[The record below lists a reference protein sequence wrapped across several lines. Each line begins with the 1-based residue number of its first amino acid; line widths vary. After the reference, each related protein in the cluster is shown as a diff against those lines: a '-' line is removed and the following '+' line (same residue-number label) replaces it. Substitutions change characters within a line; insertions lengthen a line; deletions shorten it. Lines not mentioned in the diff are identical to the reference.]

1 MDILIIS
8 YFFYYDLHRIIT
20 FKLNFPLFSN
30 YPIFAQ
36 LREKIRKISLKIY
49 DTRFSRKI

>member
-8 YFFYYDLHRIIT
+8 YFFIT
-20 FKLNFPLFSN
+20 ICIVLLLLNFPLFSN